1 MTPLVLD
8 LSGFVSRSIELGVD
22 ARLMDE
28 TTRTAM
34 GYMLGEDGQVMHV
47 SVPFGAPG
55 GYRMV
60 FEKTNTNVAY
70 FFQNRKKENQYFVLF
85 CCRA

>member
-60 FEKTNTNVAY
+60 FGRQTS
-70 FFQNRKKENQYFVLF
+70 NQ
-85 CCRA
+85 